1 MRAALETADA
11 ALQEESVPV
20 DETERLVALHRLG
33 LLDTPPSAAFDG
45 VTRLAQAALQVPILC
60 VSLVDQ
66 NRVWFKSRIGLGVR
80 ETPRRGSLCDHA
92 VWAREPLIVRDAS
105 VDARFA
111 NDPLVSGPQHVRS
124 YLGIPL
130 FTRDRQPM
138 GTLCAMDTQVRVFG
152 EVEQV
157 VMTEFAKIAEDL
169 LSAKELA
176 AKSDG
181 VLQYAMEREKLFR
194 DTFEQAPIG
203 IIHTSL
209 HGLILRMN
217 QRACALLGYAPA
229 ELREL
234 SIPSI
239 THPEDVANNIR
250 EFKRTLA
257 GEIDSYR
264 LEQRLLAKDK
274 RYIRVALS
282 VAIKRAPS
290 RQPDYNI
297 VTIEPIAAAP
307 AALDKPLDKAP
318 DKTTEKEAE
327 KAGAIVA
334 PAGEG
339 EEALRAAQKL
349 LEEREQSLR
358 EARTSIDAREK
369 SLLEARSSIDA
380 REKALAEA
388 RSGIEAREKAM
399 NDARAAIEARDKSLR
414 EGRSAL
420 EAREKALGDAQAAFE
435 ARQKSGTQASSKD
448 GDKAP
453 GEAQAALKGRDNALG
468 EAQAAVKGR
477 DKALGEAQAALKGR
491 DKALGEAQTAL
502 KDRDKALGEAQ
513 AALKEREKALGEAQA
528 ALRERD
534 KALGEAQ
541 TALKERE
548 KSAGERQPA
557 HDVRDKVFGEKQAAQ
572 DAREKALGEKQAA
585 LDALEKAL
593 GEKLAAIEA
602 REKVVGEKQAALDAR
617 EKLMTQAQAALK
629 EREKSVS
636 GAQATLKERGEV
648 SRDSETQ
655 LKERDKALADAQ
667 QTARAAEDALRFA
680 QEDLRGLQMTLR
692 DTQEALRDAQDQ
704 QREAQAALQASNA
717 KLVQESANDALTVL
731 PNRRTFSRRG
741 EQAANAMRQSRKA
754 YGLILLDVDN
764 FKQVNEEYGHDVGD
778 DVLRTLGNILSTQ
791 LRNSSDMAA
800 RLGGDEFA
808 VLCFGDINEQTL
820 HDVAERIHG
829 QIGKAPLATP
839 KGLLRFTG
847 SFGLALSIA
856 DDCDWKSVYSRADA
870 ALREAKHAGKD
881 RISFGRSATK
891 NVTARLRALSPPAAG

>member
-1 MRAALETADA
+1 MRAALETTADA
-11 ALQEESVPV
+11 ALQDESVPV

-80 ETPRRGSLCDHA
+80 ETPRRGSLCDHV
-92 VWAREPLIVRDAS
+92 VWAREPLIVRDAAA
-105 VDARFA
+105 DARFA
-111 NDPLVSGPQHVRS
+111 NDLLVSGAQHVRS
-124 YLGIPL
+124 YIGIPL

-138 GTLCAMDTQVRVFG
+138 GTLCAMDTQIREFG
-152 EVEQV
+152 EVEEV
-157 VMTEFAKIAEDL
+157 VLSEFAKIAEDL

-194 DTFEQAPIG
+194 DTFEQAPVG

-217 QRACALLGYAPA
+217 QRACALLGYNPA

-239 THPEDVANNIR
+239 THPEDLADNIR

-264 LEQRLLAKDK
+264 LEQRLLGKDK
-274 RYIRVALS
+274 GYVRVALS

-297 VTIEPIAAAP
+297 VTIEAISAAP
-307 AALDKPLDKAP
+307 AAPA
-318 DKTTEKEAE
+318 
-327 KAGAIVA
+327 KAGEMA
-334 PAGEG
+334 PQAGEG

-349 LEEREQSLR
+349 LEEREMSLA
-358 EARTSIDAREK
+358 EARSSVDAREK
-369 SLLEARSSIDA
+369 SLVEGRAAIEV
-380 REKALAEA
+380 REKALGEA
-388 RSGIEAREKAM
+388 RSAIEVREKALG
-399 NDARAAIEARDKSLR
+399 DARAAIEARDKSLR
-414 EGRSAL
+414 EARSAV
-420 EAREKALGDAQAAFE
+420 EAREKSLGDAQAAFE
-435 ARQKSGTQASSKD
+435 ARQKSAGQAAP
-448 GDKAP
+448 KAREKALEKTLN
-453 GEAQAALKGRDNALG
+453 EAQAAL
-468 EAQAAVKGR
+468 Q
-477 DKALGEAQAALKGR
+477 
-491 DKALGEAQTAL
+491 
-502 KDRDKALGEAQ
+502 
-513 AALKEREKALGEAQA
+513 ERE
-528 ALRERD
+528 R
-534 KALGEAQ
+534 
-541 TALKERE
+541 
-548 KSAGERQPA
+548 SA
-557 HDVRDKVFGEKQAAQ
+557 VEKQ
-572 DAREKALGEKQAA
+572 
-585 LDALEKAL
+585 
-593 GEKLAAIEA
+593 AAIEA
-602 REKVVGEKQAALDAR
+602 REKAAAERQAAIESREKAAGEKQAAIEAREKAMGEKHAAIEAREKAMAEKQAAIESREKTVGEKQAALDAR
-617 EKLMTQAQAALK
+617 EKLMGEAQAALK

-636 GAQATLKERGEV
+636 EAQA
-648 SRDSETQ
+648 S
-655 LKERDKALADAQ
+655 LKERDERSSDSETAAKERNKALTDAQ
-667 QTARAAEDALRFA
+667 QTARAAEDALRYA
-680 QEDLRGLQMTLR
+680 QEDLRSVQATLR

-704 QREAQAALQASNA
+704 SREAQAALQVTNT
-717 KLVQESANDALTVL
+717 KLAQESANDALTVL

-741 EQAANAMRQSRKA
+741 EQAANAMRQSRKP

-764 FKQVNEEYGHDVGD
+764 FKHVNEEYGHDVGD

-856 DDCDWKSVYSRADA
+856 DDSDWKSVYSRADA

-881 RISFGRSATK
+881 RISFGRSPSKTS
-891 NVTARLRALSPPAAG
+891 VTARLRALSPQPPSS

>member
-1 MRAALETADA
+1 MRAALETTADA
-11 ALQEESVPV
+11 ALQDESVPV

-80 ETPRRGSLCDHA
+80 ETPRRGSLCDHV
-92 VWAREPLIVRDAS
+92 VWAREPLIVRDAAA
-105 VDARFA
+105 DARFA
-111 NDPLVSGPQHVRS
+111 NDLLVSGAQHVRS
-124 YLGIPL
+124 YIGIPL

-138 GTLCAMDTQVRVFG
+138 GTLCAMDTQIREFG
-152 EVEQV
+152 EVEEV
-157 VMTEFAKIAEDL
+157 VLSEFAKIAEDL

-194 DTFEQAPIG
+194 DTFEQAPVG

-217 QRACALLGYAPA
+217 QRACALLGYNPA

-239 THPEDVANNIR
+239 THPEDLADNIR

-264 LEQRLLAKDK
+264 LEQRLLGKDK
-274 RYIRVALS
+274 GYVRVALS

-297 VTIEPIAAAP
+297 VTIEAISAAP
-307 AALDKPLDKAP
+307 AAPA
-318 DKTTEKEAE
+318 
-327 KAGAIVA
+327 KAGEMA
-334 PAGEG
+334 PQAGEG

-349 LEEREQSLR
+349 LEEREMSLA
-358 EARTSIDAREK
+358 EARSSVDAREK
-369 SLLEARSSIDA
+369 SLVEGRAAIEV
-380 REKALAEA
+380 REKALGEA
-388 RSGIEAREKAM
+388 RSAIEVREKALG
-399 NDARAAIEARDKSLR
+399 DARAAIEARDKSLR
-414 EGRSAL
+414 EARSAV
-420 EAREKALGDAQAAFE
+420 EAREKSLGDAQAAFE
-435 ARQKSGTQASSKD
+435 ARQKSAGQAAP
-448 GDKAP
+448 KAREKALEKTLN
-453 GEAQAALKGRDNALG
+453 EAQAAL
-468 EAQAAVKGR
+468 Q
-477 DKALGEAQAALKGR
+477 
-491 DKALGEAQTAL
+491 
-502 KDRDKALGEAQ
+502 
-513 AALKEREKALGEAQA
+513 ERE
-528 ALRERD
+528 R
-534 KALGEAQ
+534 
-541 TALKERE
+541 
-548 KSAGERQPA
+548 SA
-557 HDVRDKVFGEKQAAQ
+557 VEKQ
-572 DAREKALGEKQAA
+572 
-585 LDALEKAL
+585 
-593 GEKLAAIEA
+593 AAIEA
-602 REKVVGEKQAALDAR
+602 REKAAAERQAAIESREKAAGEKQSAIEAREKAAGEKHAAIEAREKAMGEKHAAIEAREKAMGEKHAAIEAREKAMAEKQAAIESREKTVGEKQAALDAR
-617 EKLMTQAQAALK
+617 EKLMGEAQAALK

-636 GAQATLKERGEV
+636 EAQA
-648 SRDSETQ
+648 S
-655 LKERDKALADAQ
+655 LKERDERSSDSETAAKERNKALTDAQ
-667 QTARAAEDALRFA
+667 QTARAAEDALRYA
-680 QEDLRGLQMTLR
+680 QEDLRSVQATLR

-704 QREAQAALQASNA
+704 SREAQAALQVTNT
-717 KLVQESANDALTVL
+717 KLAQESANDALTVL

-741 EQAANAMRQSRKA
+741 EQAANAMRQSRKP

-764 FKQVNEEYGHDVGD
+764 FKHVNEEYGHDVGD

-856 DDCDWKSVYSRADA
+856 DDSDWKSVYSRADA

-881 RISFGRSATK
+881 RISFGRSPSKTS
-891 NVTARLRALSPPAAG
+891 VTARLRALSPQPPSS

>member
-1 MRAALETADA
+1 MRAALETTADA

-80 ETPRRGSLCDHA
+80 ETPRRGSLCDHV
-92 VWAREPLIVRDAS
+92 VWAREPLRVRDAAA
-105 VDARFA
+105 DARFA

-138 GTLCAMDTQVRVFG
+138 GTLCAMDTEVRAFG

-157 VMTEFAKIAEDL
+157 VLSEFAKIAEDL

-217 QRACALLGYAPA
+217 QRACTLLGYNPA

-239 THPEDVANNIR
+239 THPEDLAHNIR

-264 LEQRLLAKDK
+264 MEQRLLGKDK
-274 RYIRVALS
+274 GYVRVSLS

-297 VTIEPIAAAP
+297 VTIEAISAAP
-307 AALDKPLDKAP
+307 SAP
-318 DKTTEKEAE
+318 DKPTEMAPQAGECKEAQ
-327 KAGAIVA
+327 
-334 PAGEG
+334 
-339 EEALRAAQKL
+339 LAAQKL
-349 LEEREQSLR
+349 LEERE
-358 EARTSIDAREK
+358 K
-369 SLLEARSSIDA
+369 SLAEARSSIDA
-380 REKALAEA
+380 REKSLVEA
-388 RSGIEAREKAM
+388 RLAIEVREKSLGEVRTGIEGREKALA
-399 NDARAAIEARDKSLR
+399 DARAALEARDKSLR
-414 EGRSAL
+414 DARSAV
-420 EAREKALGDAQAAFE
+420 EAREKTLGDAQAAFE
-435 ARQKSGTQASSKD
+435 ARQKSQPAPRKD
-448 GDKAP
+448 R
-453 GEAQAALKGRDNALG
+453 E
-468 EAQAAVKGR
+468 
-477 DKALGEAQAALKGR
+477 KALS
-491 DKALGEAQTAL
+491 
-502 KDRDKALGEAQ
+502 EAQ
-513 AALKEREKALGEAQA
+513 AALKEREK
-528 ALRERD
+528 
-534 KALGEAQ
+534 
-541 TALKERE
+541 
-548 KSAGERQPA
+548 SA
-557 HDVRDKVFGEKQAAQ
+557 
-572 DAREKALGEKQAA
+572 
-585 LDALEKAL
+585 
-593 GEKLAAIEA
+593 
-602 REKVVGEKQAALDAR
+602 GEKQAALDAR
-617 EKLMTQAQAALK
+617 EKAAGEKQAVLEAREKTVGEKQTALDAREKLLAEAQAALK

-636 GAQATLKERGEV
+636 EAQA
-648 SRDSETQ
+648 S
-655 LKERDKALADAQ
+655 LKERDERSSDSETALKERNKALTDAQ
-667 QTARAAEDALRFA
+667 QTARAAEDALRYA
-680 QEDLRGLQMTLR
+680 QEDLRGVQAILR

-704 QREAQAALQASNA
+704 YREAQAAQQVANA
-717 KLVQESANDALTVL
+717 KLAQESANDALTVL

-741 EQAANAMRQSRKA
+741 EQAANAMRQSRKP

-764 FKQVNEEYGHDVGD
+764 FKHVNEEYGHDVGD

-856 DDCDWKSVYSRADA
+856 DDSDWKSVYGRADA

-881 RISFGRSATK
+881 RISFGRSVSK
-891 NVTARLRALSPPAAG
+891 SNVTARLRALSPPPAG

>member
-1 MRAALETADA
+1 MRAALETTADA
-11 ALQEESVPV
+11 ALQDESVPV

-80 ETPRRGSLCDHA
+80 ETPRRGSLCDHV
-92 VWAREPLIVRDAS
+92 VWAREALIVRDATA
-105 VDARFA
+105 DPRFA

-138 GTLCAMDTQVRVFG
+138 GTLCAMDTAVREFG
-152 EVEQV
+152 EVEEV
-157 VMTEFAKIAEDL
+157 VLSEFAKIAEDL

-194 DTFEQAPIG
+194 DTFEQAPVG

-217 QRACALLGYAPA
+217 QRAGALLGYNPA

-239 THPEDVANNIR
+239 THPEDLADNIR

-257 GEIDSYR
+257 GEIESYR

-274 RYIRVALS
+274 GYVRVALS

-297 VTIEPIAAAP
+297 VTIEPVSAAAAASEP
-307 AALDKPLDKAP
+307 AALA
-318 DKTTEKEAE
+318 
-327 KAGAIVA
+327 KAGETVPQTGAA
-334 PAGEG
+334 
-339 EEALRAAQKL
+339 EEALQAAQTL
-349 LEEREQSLR
+349 LE
-358 EARTSIDAREK
+358 AREE
-369 SLLEARSSIDA
+369 SLVEARSSIDA
-380 REKALAEA
+380 REKSLAEA
-388 RSGIEAREKAM
+388 RSAVEVREKALLEARSAVEAREKAM
-399 NDARAAIEARDKSLR
+399 GDAGAALEARDKSLR
-414 EGRSAL
+414 EARTAV
-420 EAREKALGDAQAAFE
+420 EAREKSLSDAKAAFE
-435 ARQKSGTQASSKD
+435 ARQKSETRA
-448 GDKAP
+448 AP
-453 GEAQAALKGRDNALG
+453 
-468 EAQAAVKGR
+468 VKER
-477 DKALGEAQAALKGR
+477 EKALEKSLN
-491 DKALGEAQTAL
+491 
-502 KDRDKALGEAQ
+502 EAQ
-513 AALKEREKALGEAQA
+513 AALKER
-528 ALRERD
+528 D
-534 KALGEAQ
+534 
-541 TALKERE
+541 
-548 KSAGERQPA
+548 KSAS
-557 HDVRDKVFGEKQAAQ
+557 EKQ
-572 DAREKALGEKQAA
+572 
-585 LDALEKAL
+585 
-593 GEKLAAIEA
+593 AAIEA
-602 REKVVGEKQAALDAR
+602 REKTASERLAAIESREKAAHEKQSAIEAREKAMAEKQAAIEAREKAAGEKQAGFDAR
-617 EKLMTQAQAALK
+617 EKLLAEAQAALK

-636 GAQATLKERGEV
+636 DAQASFKQRDESLG
-648 SRDSETQ
+648 DSETAQ
-655 LKERDKALADAQ
+655 KERNKALADAQ
-667 QTARAAEDALRFA
+667 QSARAAEDALRYA
-680 QEDLRGLQMTLR
+680 QEDLRGVQATLR

-704 QREAQAALQASNA
+704 YREAQAGMQAANA
-717 KLVQESANDALTVL
+717 KLAQESANDALTVL

-741 EQAANAMRQSRKA
+741 EQAASAMRQSRKP

-764 FKQVNEEYGHDVGD
+764 FKHVNDEYGHDVGD

-856 DDCDWKSVYSRADA
+856 DDSDWKSVYSRADA
-870 ALREAKHAGKD
+870 ALREAKNAGKD
-881 RISFGRSATK
+881 RISFGRSISKTS
-891 NVTARLRALSPPAAG
+891 VTARLRALSPPSAV

>member
-1 MRAALETADA
+1 MRAALETTADA

-66 NRVWFKSRIGLGVR
+66 NRVWFKSRIGLSVR
-80 ETPRRGSLCDHA
+80 ETPRRGSLCDHV
-92 VWAREPLIVRDAS
+92 VWAREALIVRDAQA
-105 VDARFA
+105 DARFA
-111 NDPLVSGPQHVRS
+111 NDLLVSGPQHVRS

-138 GTLCAMDTQVRVFG
+138 GTLCAMDTQVRPFG

-157 VMTEFAKIAEDL
+157 VLGEFAKIAEDL

-217 QRACALLGYAPA
+217 QRACTLLGYSPT

-234 SIPSI
+234 SVPSI
-239 THPEDVANNIR
+239 THPEDLAHNIR

-297 VTIEPIAAAP
+297 VTIEAISGAPAPADKPSEAAP
-307 AALDKPLDKAP
+307 QAGTGEDALN
-318 DKTTEKEAE
+318 
-327 KAGAIVA
+327 
-334 PAGEG
+334 
-339 EEALRAAQKL
+339 AAQKL
-349 LEEREQSLR
+349 LES
-358 EARTSIDAREK
+358 REK
-369 SLLEARSSIDA
+369 SLADARSSIDA
-380 REKALAEA
+380 REKSLAEA
-388 RSGIEAREKAM
+388 RSGIDTREKALTEAQATIETREKALA
-399 NDARAAIEARDKSLR
+399 DGRAAIEARDKSLR
-414 EGRSAL
+414 EARAAIETREKSLSDAQTAFEKRQKSETPAPQKGREKTL
-420 EAREKALGDAQAAFE
+420 EKAL
-435 ARQKSGTQASSKD
+435 S
-448 GDKAP
+448 
-453 GEAQAALKGRDNALG
+453 
-468 EAQAAVKGR
+468 
-477 DKALGEAQAALKGR
+477 
-491 DKALGEAQTAL
+491 
-502 KDRDKALGEAQ
+502 EAQ
-513 AALKEREKALGEAQA
+513 AALKER
-528 ALRERD
+528 D
-534 KALGEAQ
+534 
-541 TALKERE
+541 
-548 KSAGERQPA
+548 KSAS
-557 HDVRDKVFGEKQAAQ
+557 EKQAAIE
-572 DAREKALGEKQAA
+572 AREKATAEKQAAVEARDKALGEKQAA
-585 LDALEKAL
+585 IDAREKAAAERQAALEAREKAAA
-593 GEKLAAIEA
+593 EKQAAIEA
-602 REKVVGEKQAALDAR
+602 REKTVGEKQSGFDAR
-617 EKLMTQAQAALK
+617 EKLLSEAQAALK

-636 GAQATLKERGEV
+636 DAQAA
-648 SRDSETQ
+648 
-655 LKERDKALADAQ
+655 LKERDERPGDSETAQKERNKALADAQ
-667 QTARAAEDALRFA
+667 QTARAAEDALRYA
-680 QEDLRGLQMTLR
+680 QEDLRGVQATLR

-704 QREAQAALQASNA
+704 YREAQAAMQAANA
-717 KLVQESANDALTVL
+717 KLAQESANDALTVL

-741 EQAANAMRQSRKA
+741 EQAASAMRQSRKP

-764 FKQVNEEYGHDVGD
+764 FKHVNDDYGHDVGD

-856 DDCDWKSVYSRADA
+856 DDSDWKSVYSRADA
-870 ALREAKHAGKD
+870 ALREAKNAGKD
-881 RISFGRSATK
+881 RISFGRSNSK
-891 NVTARLRALSPPAAG
+891 SSVTARLRALSPPPAV

>member
-1 MRAALETADA
+1 MRAALETTADA

-33 LLDTPPSAAFDG
+33 ILDTPPSAAFDG

-80 ETPRRGSLCDHA
+80 ETPRRGSLCDHV
-92 VWAREPLIVRDAS
+92 VWAREPLIVRDAAA
-105 VDARFA
+105 DPRFA
-111 NDPLVSGPQHVRS
+111 NDPLVSGAQHVRS
-124 YLGIPL
+124 YIGIPL

-138 GTLCAMDTQVRVFG
+138 GTLCAMDTQIREFG
-152 EVEQV
+152 EVEEV
-157 VMTEFAKIAEDL
+157 VLSEFAKIAEDL

-194 DTFEQAPIG
+194 DTFEQAPVG

-217 QRACALLGYAPA
+217 QRACALLGYNPA

-239 THPEDVANNIR
+239 THPEDLAHNIR

-274 RYIRVALS
+274 RYVHVALS

-297 VTIEPIAAAP
+297 VTIEAIAAAAAAPEP
-307 AALDKPLDKAP
+307 AATGKASEMVP
-318 DKTTEKEAE
+318 Q
-327 KAGAIVA
+327 
-334 PAGEG
+334 AGEG

-349 LEEREQSLR
+349 LEERE
-358 EARTSIDAREK
+358 K
-369 SLLEARSSIDA
+369 SLAEARSSIEA
-380 REKALAEA
+380 REKSAAEGRAAIEVREKALLEA
-388 RSGIEAREKAM
+388 RSGIEVREKALA
-399 NDARAAIEARDKSLR
+399 DGRAAIEARDKSLR
-414 EGRSAL
+414 EARSAV
-420 EAREKALGDAQAAFE
+420 EAREKSLSDAQAAFE
-435 ARQKSGTQASSKD
+435 ARQKSEG
-448 GDKAP
+448 
-453 GEAQAALKGRDNALG
+453 QAAPKG
-468 EAQAAVKGR
+468 
-477 DKALGEAQAALKGR
+477 
-491 DKALGEAQTAL
+491 
-502 KDRDKALGEAQ
+502 
-513 AALKEREKALGEAQA
+513 REKALEKSLNEARA
-528 ALRERD
+528 AL
-534 KALGEAQ
+534 Q
-541 TALKERE
+541 ERE
-548 KSAGERQPA
+548 KSAA
-557 HDVRDKVFGEKQAAQ
+557 
-572 DAREKALGEKQAA
+572 EKQAA
-585 LDALEKAL
+585 LESREKAAAERQAALESREKAAAERQAAL
-593 GEKLAAIEA
+593 ESREKAASEKQAALEA
-602 REKVVGEKQAALDAR
+602 REKTVGEKQAALDAR
-617 EKLMTQAQAALK
+617 EKLMGEAQAALK

-636 GAQATLKERGEV
+636 EAQALFKERDER
-648 SRDSETQ
+648 SSDSETAA
-655 LKERDKALADAQ
+655 KERNKALTDAQ
-667 QTARAAEDALRFA
+667 QTARDADDALRYA
-680 QEDLRGLQMTLR
+680 QEDLRSVQATLR

-704 QREAQAALQASNA
+704 YREAQAGLQATNA
-717 KLVQESANDALTVL
+717 KLAQESANDALTVL

-764 FKQVNEEYGHDVGD
+764 FKHVNEEYGHDVGD

-856 DDCDWKSVYSRADA
+856 DDSDWKSVYSRADA
-870 ALREAKHAGKD
+870 ALREAKNAGKD
-881 RISFGRSATK
+881 RISFGRSQSKTS
-891 NVTARLRALSPPAAG
+891 VTARLRALSPPSSG

>member
-1 MRAALETADA
+1 MRAALETTADA
-11 ALQEESVPV
+11 ALQDESVPV

-80 ETPRRGSLCDHA
+80 ETPRRGSLCDHV
-92 VWAREPLIVRDAS
+92 VWAREALIVRDATA
-105 VDARFA
+105 DPRFA

-138 GTLCAMDTQVRVFG
+138 GTLCAMDTAVREFG
-152 EVEQV
+152 EVEEV
-157 VMTEFAKIAEDL
+157 VLSEFAKIAEDL

-194 DTFEQAPIG
+194 DTFEQAPVG

-217 QRACALLGYAPA
+217 QRAGALLGYNPA

-239 THPEDVANNIR
+239 THPEDLADNIR

-257 GEIDSYR
+257 GEIESYR

-274 RYIRVALS
+274 GYVRVALS

-297 VTIEPIAAAP
+297 VTIEPVSAAAAASEP
-307 AALDKPLDKAP
+307 AALA
-318 DKTTEKEAE
+318 
-327 KAGAIVA
+327 KAGETVPQTGAA
-334 PAGEG
+334 
-339 EEALRAAQKL
+339 EEALQAAQTL
-349 LEEREQSLR
+349 LE
-358 EARTSIDAREK
+358 AREE
-369 SLLEARSSIDA
+369 SLVEARSSIDA
-380 REKALAEA
+380 REKSLAEA
-388 RSGIEAREKAM
+388 RSAVEVREKALLEARSAVEAREKAM
-399 NDARAAIEARDKSLR
+399 GDAGAALEARDKSLR
-414 EGRSAL
+414 EARTAV
-420 EAREKALGDAQAAFE
+420 EAREKSLSDAKAAFE
-435 ARQKSGTQASSKD
+435 ARQKSETRA
-448 GDKAP
+448 AP
-453 GEAQAALKGRDNALG
+453 
-468 EAQAAVKGR
+468 VKER
-477 DKALGEAQAALKGR
+477 EKALEKSLN
-491 DKALGEAQTAL
+491 
-502 KDRDKALGEAQ
+502 EAQ
-513 AALKEREKALGEAQA
+513 AALKER
-528 ALRERD
+528 D
-534 KALGEAQ
+534 
-541 TALKERE
+541 
-548 KSAGERQPA
+548 KSAS
-557 HDVRDKVFGEKQAAQ
+557 EKQ
-572 DAREKALGEKQAA
+572 
-585 LDALEKAL
+585 
-593 GEKLAAIEA
+593 AAIEA
-602 REKVVGEKQAALDAR
+602 REKTASERLAAIESREKAAHEKQSAIEAREKAMAEKQAAIEAREKAAGEKQAGFDAR
-617 EKLMTQAQAALK
+617 EKLLAEAQAALK

-636 GAQATLKERGEV
+636 DAQASFKQRDESLG
-648 SRDSETQ
+648 DSETAQ
-655 LKERDKALADAQ
+655 KERNKALADAQ
-667 QTARAAEDALRFA
+667 QSARAAEDALRYA
-680 QEDLRGLQMTLR
+680 QEDLRGVQATLR

-704 QREAQAALQASNA
+704 YREAQAGMQAANA
-717 KLVQESANDALTVL
+717 KLAQESANDALTVL

-741 EQAANAMRQSRKA
+741 EQAASAMRQSRKP

-764 FKQVNEEYGHDVGD
+764 FKHVNDEYGHDVGD

-856 DDCDWKSVYSRADA
+856 DDPDWKSVYSRADA
-870 ALREAKHAGKD
+870 ALREAKNAGKD
-881 RISFGRSATK
+881 RISFGRSISKTS
-891 NVTARLRALSPPAAG
+891 VTARLRALSPPSAV

>member
-1 MRAALETADA
+1 MRAALETTADA

-66 NRVWFKSRIGLGVR
+66 NRVWFKSRIGLSVR

-92 VWAREPLIVRDAS
+92 VWARDALIVRDATA
-105 VDARFA
+105 DPRFA

-124 YLGIPL
+124 YIGIPL

-138 GTLCAMDTQVRVFG
+138 GTLCAMDTQVRPFG

-157 VMTEFAKIAEDL
+157 VLSEFAKIVEDL

-194 DTFEQAPIG
+194 DTFDQAPIG

-217 QRACALLGYAPA
+217 QRACALLGYSPT

-234 SIPSI
+234 SVPSI
-239 THPEDVANNIR
+239 THPEDLAHNIR

-274 RYIRVALS
+274 RYVRVALS

-297 VTIEPIAAAP
+297 VTIEAIAAAP
-307 AALDKPLDKAP
+307 AASDKPSEAAP
-318 DKTTEKEAE
+318 R
-327 KAGAIVA
+327 AGA
-334 PAGEG
+334 G
-339 EEALRAAQKL
+339 EEALNAAQKL
-349 LEEREQSLR
+349 IE
-358 EARTSIDAREK
+358 AREK
-369 SLLEARSSIDA
+369 SLADARSSIDA
-380 REKALAEA
+380 REKSLAEA
-388 RSGIEAREKAM
+388 RSGIDAREKTLAETQSSVEVREKALA
-399 NDARAAIEARDKSLR
+399 DGRAAIEARDKSLR
-414 EGRSAL
+414 EARTAI
-420 EAREKALGDAQAAFE
+420 EVREKSLSDAQAAFE
-435 ARQKSGTQASSKD
+435 ARQKSEP
-448 GDKAP
+448 KAP
-453 GEAQAALKGRDNALG
+453 QKEREKAL
-468 EAQAAVKGR
+468 E
-477 DKALGEAQAALKGR
+477 KALGEAQAALK
-491 DKALGEAQTAL
+491 
-502 KDRDKALGEAQ
+502 DRDK
-513 AALKEREKALGEAQA
+513 
-528 ALRERD
+528 
-534 KALGEAQ
+534 
-541 TALKERE
+541 
-548 KSAGERQPA
+548 SASQ
-557 HDVRDKVFGEKQAAQ
+557 KQAAI
-572 DAREKALGEKQAA
+572 DAREKAMN
-585 LDALEKAL
+585 D
-593 GEKLAAIEA
+593 
-602 REKVVGEKQAALDAR
+602 KQAALDAR
-617 EKLMTQAQAALK
+617 EKAAAEKQAAIEAREKAAAEKQAAIDAREKAAAEKQAVIEAREKAVGEKQAGFDAREKLLNEAQSALK

-636 GAQATLKERGEV
+636 DAQA
-648 SRDSETQ
+648 S
-655 LKERDKALADAQ
+655 LKERDERSSDSETALKERNKALTDAQ
-667 QTARAAEDALRFA
+667 QTARAAEDALRYA
-680 QEDLRGLQMTLR
+680 QEDLRGVQATLR

-704 QREAQAALQASNA
+704 YREAQATAQAA
-717 KLVQESANDALTVL
+717 TTKLAQESANDALTVL

-741 EQAANAMRQSRKA
+741 EQAASAMRQSRKA

-764 FKQVNEEYGHDVGD
+764 FKHVNDEYGHDVGD

-856 DDCDWKSVYSRADA
+856 DDSDWKSVYSRADA
-870 ALREAKHAGKD
+870 ALREAKNAGKD
-881 RISFGRSATK
+881 RISFGRSISKTS
-891 NVTARLRALSPPAAG
+891 VTARLRALSPPPAV

>member
-1 MRAALETADA
+1 MRAALETTADV

-33 LLDTPPSAAFDG
+33 ILDTPPSAAFDG

-66 NRVWFKSRIGLGVR
+66 SRVWFKSRIGLSVR
-80 ETPRRGSLCDHA
+80 ETPRRGSLCDHV
-92 VWAREPLIVRDAS
+92 VWAREPLIVRDAAT
-105 VDARFA
+105 DARFA
-111 NDPLVSGPQHVRS
+111 NDPLVSGSQHVHS

-130 FTRDRQPM
+130 FTRDRLPM
-138 GTLCAMDTQVRVFG
+138 GTLCAMDTQIRAFG

-157 VMTEFAKIAEDL
+157 VLSEFAKIAEDL

-194 DTFEQAPIG
+194 DTFEQAPVG
-203 IIHTSL
+203 IVHTSL

-217 QRACALLGYAPA
+217 QRACALLGYSPA

-239 THPEDVANNIR
+239 THPEDLAHNIR

-274 RYIRVALS
+274 RYVRTALS

-297 VTIEPIAAAP
+297 VTFEAITAAP
-307 AALDKPLDKAP
+307 AAPVTAAASNKA
-318 DKTTEKEAE
+318 AE
-327 KAGAIVA
+327 TA
-334 PAGEG
+334 PVVRTSEG

-349 LEEREQSLR
+349 LEAREKSLAESR
-358 EARTSIDAREK
+358 SSIEAREK
-369 SLLEARSSIDA
+369 SLLEARASIDVRERVLGETRSA
-380 REKALAEA
+380 LEGREKALAD
-388 RSGIEAREKAM
+388 G
-399 NDARAAIEARDKSLR
+399 RAALEARDKSLR
-414 EGRSAL
+414 EARSAIEAREKSL
-420 EAREKALGDAQAAFE
+420 ADAQTAFDARQKSEKQAAPKAREKALE
-435 ARQKSGTQASSKD
+435 KSLS
-448 GDKAP
+448 
-453 GEAQAALKGRDNALG
+453 
-468 EAQAAVKGR
+468 
-477 DKALGEAQAALKGR
+477 
-491 DKALGEAQTAL
+491 
-502 KDRDKALGEAQ
+502 EAQ
-513 AALKEREKALGEAQA
+513 AALKERDKGA
-528 ALRERD
+528 AER
-534 KALGEAQ
+534 
-541 TALKERE
+541 
-548 KSAGERQPA
+548 
-557 HDVRDKVFGEKQAAQ
+557 
-572 DAREKALGEKQAA
+572 QAA
-585 LDALEKAL
+585 LDAREKSVADRQA
-593 GEKLAAIEA
+593 GIEA
-602 REKVVGEKQAALDAR
+602 REKAVGEKQAALDAR
-617 EKLMTQAQAALK
+617 EKLLAEAQGALK
-629 EREKSVS
+629 DREKSVS
-636 GAQATLKERGEV
+636 EAQASLKERDERSG
-648 SRDSETQ
+648 DSQTA
-655 LKERDKALADAQ
+655 LKERDKAVADAQ
-667 QTARAAEDALRFA
+667 QAARSAEDALRNA
-680 QEDLRGLQMTLR
+680 QEDLRSVQATLR
-692 DTQEALRDAQDQ
+692 DTQEALRDAQDLY
-704 QREAQAALQASNA
+704 REAQAAQQAANA
-717 KLVQESANDALTVL
+717 KLAQESANDALTVL

-741 EQAANAMRQSRKA
+741 EQAANAMRQSRKP

-820 HDVAERIHG
+820 HDVAERVHG

-870 ALREAKHAGKD
+870 ALREAKNAGKD
-881 RISFGRSATK
+881 RISFGRSPTK
-891 NVTARLRALSPPAAG
+891 TSVTARLRALSPPPAV

>member
-1 MRAALETADA
+1 MRAALETTADA
-11 ALQEESVPV
+11 ALQDESVPV

-80 ETPRRGSLCDHA
+80 ETPRRGSLCDHV
-92 VWAREPLIVRDAS
+92 VWAREPLIVRDAAA
-105 VDARFA
+105 DARFA
-111 NDPLVSGPQHVRS
+111 NDLLVSGAQHVRS
-124 YLGIPL
+124 YIGIPL

-138 GTLCAMDTQVRVFG
+138 GTLCAMDTQIREFG
-152 EVEQV
+152 EVEEV
-157 VMTEFAKIAEDL
+157 VLSEFAKIAEDL

-194 DTFEQAPIG
+194 DTFEQAPVG

-217 QRACALLGYAPA
+217 QRACALLGYNPA

-239 THPEDVANNIR
+239 THPEDLADNIR

-264 LEQRLLAKDK
+264 LEQRLLGKDK
-274 RYIRVALS
+274 GYVRVALS

-297 VTIEPIAAAP
+297 VTIEAISTAPAAP
-307 AALDKPLDKAP
+307 A
-318 DKTTEKEAE
+318 
-327 KAGAIVA
+327 KAGEIA
-334 PAGEG
+334 PQAGEG

-349 LEEREQSLR
+349 LEEREMSLA
-358 EARTSIDAREK
+358 EARSSVDAREK
-369 SLLEARSSIDA
+369 SLVEGRAAIEV
-380 REKALAEA
+380 REKALGEA
-388 RSGIEAREKAM
+388 RSAIEVREKALG
-399 NDARAAIEARDKSLR
+399 DARAAIEARDKSLR
-414 EGRSAL
+414 EARSAV
-420 EAREKALGDAQAAFE
+420 EAREKSLGDAQAAFE
-435 ARQKSGTQASSKD
+435 ARQKSAGQAAP
-448 GDKAP
+448 KAREKALEKTLN
-453 GEAQAALKGRDNALG
+453 EAQAAL
-468 EAQAAVKGR
+468 Q
-477 DKALGEAQAALKGR
+477 
-491 DKALGEAQTAL
+491 
-502 KDRDKALGEAQ
+502 
-513 AALKEREKALGEAQA
+513 ERE
-528 ALRERD
+528 R
-534 KALGEAQ
+534 
-541 TALKERE
+541 
-548 KSAGERQPA
+548 SA
-557 HDVRDKVFGEKQAAQ
+557 VEKQ
-572 DAREKALGEKQAA
+572 
-585 LDALEKAL
+585 
-593 GEKLAAIEA
+593 AAIEA
-602 REKVVGEKQAALDAR
+602 REKAAAERQAAIESREKAAGEKQAAIEAREKAMAEKHAAIESREKAMAEKQAAIESREKTVGEKQAALDAR
-617 EKLMTQAQAALK
+617 EKLMGEAQAALK

-636 GAQATLKERGEV
+636 EAQA
-648 SRDSETQ
+648 S
-655 LKERDKALADAQ
+655 LKERDERSSDSETAAKERNKALTDAQ
-667 QTARAAEDALRFA
+667 QTARAAEDALRYA
-680 QEDLRGLQMTLR
+680 QEDLRSVQATLR

-704 QREAQAALQASNA
+704 SREAQAALQVTNT
-717 KLVQESANDALTVL
+717 KLAQESANDALTVL

-764 FKQVNEEYGHDVGD
+764 FKHVNEEYGHDVGD

-856 DDCDWKSVYSRADA
+856 DDSDWKSVYSRADA

-881 RISFGRSATK
+881 RISFGRSPSKTS
-891 NVTARLRALSPPAAG
+891 VTARLRALSPQPPSS

>member
-1 MRAALETADA
+1 MRAALETTADA
-11 ALQEESVPV
+11 ALQDESVPV

-80 ETPRRGSLCDHA
+80 ETPRRGSLCDHV
-92 VWAREPLIVRDAS
+92 VWAREPLIVRDAAA
-105 VDARFA
+105 DARFA
-111 NDPLVSGPQHVRS
+111 NDLLVSGAQHVRS
-124 YLGIPL
+124 YIGIPL

-138 GTLCAMDTQVRVFG
+138 GTLCAMDTQIREFG
-152 EVEQV
+152 EVEEV
-157 VMTEFAKIAEDL
+157 VLSEFAKIAEDL

-194 DTFEQAPIG
+194 DTFEQAPVG

-217 QRACALLGYAPA
+217 QRACALLGYNPA

-239 THPEDVANNIR
+239 THPEDLADNIR

-264 LEQRLLAKDK
+264 LEQRLLGKDK
-274 RYIRVALS
+274 GYVRVALS

-297 VTIEPIAAAP
+297 VTIEAISAAP
-307 AALDKPLDKAP
+307 PAP
-318 DKTTEKEAE
+318 A
-327 KAGAIVA
+327 KAGEMA
-334 PAGEG
+334 PQAGEG

-349 LEEREQSLR
+349 LEEREMSL
-358 EARTSIDAREK
+358 A
-369 SLLEARSSIDA
+369 EARSSIDA
-380 REKALAEA
+380 REKSLVEGRATIEVREKALGEA
-388 RSGIEAREKAM
+388 RSAIEVREKALG
-399 NDARAAIEARDKSLR
+399 DARAAIEARDKSLR
-414 EGRSAL
+414 EARSTV
-420 EAREKALGDAQAAFE
+420 EAREKSLSDAQAAFE
-435 ARQKSGTQASSKD
+435 ARQKSAGQAAPK
-448 GDKAP
+448 GREKALEKTLN
-453 GEAQAALKGRDNALG
+453 EAQAAL
-468 EAQAAVKGR
+468 Q
-477 DKALGEAQAALKGR
+477 
-491 DKALGEAQTAL
+491 
-502 KDRDKALGEAQ
+502 
-513 AALKEREKALGEAQA
+513 ERERSA
-528 ALRERD
+528 A
-534 KALGEAQ
+534 
-541 TALKERE
+541 
-548 KSAGERQPA
+548 
-557 HDVRDKVFGEKQAAQ
+557 
-572 DAREKALGEKQAA
+572 EKQAA
-585 LDALEKAL
+585 LEAREKAAA
-593 GEKLAAIEA
+593 ERQAAIEA
-602 REKVVGEKQAALDAR
+602 REKAASEKQSAIESREKAASEKQSAIEAREKAMAEKQAAIESREKTVGEKQAALDAR
-617 EKLMTQAQAALK
+617 EKLMGEAQAALK

-636 GAQATLKERGEV
+636 EAQA
-648 SRDSETQ
+648 S
-655 LKERDKALADAQ
+655 LKERDERSSDSETAAKERNKALTDAQ
-667 QTARAAEDALRFA
+667 QTARAAEDALRYA
-680 QEDLRGLQMTLR
+680 QEDLRSVQATLR

-704 QREAQAALQASNA
+704 SREAQAALQVTNT
-717 KLVQESANDALTVL
+717 KLAQESANDALTVL

-856 DDCDWKSVYSRADA
+856 DDSDWKSVYSRADA

-881 RISFGRSATK
+881 RISFGRSPSKTS
-891 NVTARLRALSPPAAG
+891 VTARLRALSPQPPSS

>member
-1 MRAALETADA
+1 MRAALETTADA
-11 ALQEESVPV
+11 ALQDESVPV

-80 ETPRRGSLCDHA
+80 ETPRRGSLCDHV
-92 VWAREPLIVRDAS
+92 VWAREPLIVRDAAA
-105 VDARFA
+105 DARFA
-111 NDPLVSGPQHVRS
+111 NDLLVSGAQHVRS
-124 YLGIPL
+124 YIGIPL

-138 GTLCAMDTQVRVFG
+138 GTLCAMDTQIREFG
-152 EVEQV
+152 EVEEV
-157 VMTEFAKIAEDL
+157 VLSEFAKIAEDL

-194 DTFEQAPIG
+194 DTFEQAPVG

-217 QRACALLGYAPA
+217 QRACALLGYNPA

-239 THPEDVANNIR
+239 THPEDLADNIR

-264 LEQRLLAKDK
+264 LEQRLLGKDK
-274 RYIRVALS
+274 GYVRVALS

-297 VTIEPIAAAP
+297 VTIEAISAAP
-307 AALDKPLDKAP
+307 AAPA
-318 DKTTEKEAE
+318 
-327 KAGAIVA
+327 KAGEMA
-334 PAGEG
+334 PQAGEG

-349 LEEREQSLR
+349 LEEREMSLA
-358 EARTSIDAREK
+358 EARSSVDAREK
-369 SLLEARSSIDA
+369 SLVEGRAAIEV
-380 REKALAEA
+380 REKALGEA
-388 RSGIEAREKAM
+388 RSAIEVREKALG
-399 NDARAAIEARDKSLR
+399 DARAAIEARDKSLR
-414 EGRSAL
+414 EARSAV
-420 EAREKALGDAQAAFE
+420 EAREKSLGDAQAAFE
-435 ARQKSGTQASSKD
+435 ARQKSAGQAAPK
-448 GDKAP
+448 GREKALEKTLN
-453 GEAQAALKGRDNALG
+453 EAQAAL
-468 EAQAAVKGR
+468 Q
-477 DKALGEAQAALKGR
+477 
-491 DKALGEAQTAL
+491 
-502 KDRDKALGEAQ
+502 
-513 AALKEREKALGEAQA
+513 ERE
-528 ALRERD
+528 R
-534 KALGEAQ
+534 
-541 TALKERE
+541 
-548 KSAGERQPA
+548 SA
-557 HDVRDKVFGEKQAAQ
+557 
-572 DAREKALGEKQAA
+572 GEKQAA
-585 LDALEKAL
+585 LEAREKAAAERQAAIESREKAASEKQSAIEAREKAA
-593 GEKLAAIEA
+593 GEKQAAIEA
-602 REKVVGEKQAALDAR
+602 REKTVGEKQAALDAR
-617 EKLMTQAQAALK
+617 EKLMGEAQAALK

-636 GAQATLKERGEV
+636 EAQA
-648 SRDSETQ
+648 S
-655 LKERDKALADAQ
+655 LKERDERSSDSETAAKERNKALTDAQ
-667 QTARAAEDALRFA
+667 QTARAAEDALRYA
-680 QEDLRGLQMTLR
+680 QEDLRSVQATLR

-704 QREAQAALQASNA
+704 SREAQAALQVTNT
-717 KLVQESANDALTVL
+717 KLAQESANDALTVL

-741 EQAANAMRQSRKA
+741 EQAANAMRQSRKP

-764 FKQVNEEYGHDVGD
+764 FKHVNEEYGHDVGD

-856 DDCDWKSVYSRADA
+856 DDSDWKSVYSRADA

-881 RISFGRSATK
+881 RISFGRSPSKTS
-891 NVTARLRALSPPAAG
+891 VTARLRALSPQPPSS

>member
-20 DETERLVALHRLG
+20 DEAERLVALHRLG

-66 NRVWFKSRIGLGVR
+66 NRIWFKSRIGLGVR
-80 ETPRRGSLCDHA
+80 ETPRRGSLCDHV
-92 VWAREPLIVRDAS
+92 VWAREPLIVRDATA
-105 VDARFA
+105 DARFA

-138 GTLCAMDTQVRVFG
+138 GTLCAMDTQVRPFG

-157 VMTEFAKIAEDL
+157 VLSEFAKIAEDL

-194 DTFEQAPIG
+194 DTFEQAPVG

-217 QRACALLGYAPA
+217 QRACALLGYSPA

-239 THPEDVANNIR
+239 THPEDLAHNIR

-274 RYIRVALS
+274 GYVRVSLS

-297 VTIEPIAAAP
+297 VTIEEISGAP
-307 AALDKPLDKAP
+307 AAAATADKPGETAP
-318 DKTTEKEAE
+318 Q
-327 KAGAIVA
+327 
-334 PAGEG
+334 AGEG
-339 EEALRAAQKL
+339 KEALLAAQKL
-349 LEEREQSLR
+349 LE
-358 EARTSIDAREK
+358 ARET
-369 SLLEARSSIDA
+369 SLAEARSSIDA
-380 REKALAEA
+380 RERSLAESRSAIELREKAVAEA
-388 RSGIEAREKAM
+388 RSALEVREKALS
-399 NDARAAIEARDKSLR
+399 DGRAAIEARDKSLR
-414 EGRSAL
+414 EARSAV
-420 EAREKALGDAQAAFE
+420 EIREKSLGDAQAAFE
-435 ARQKSGTQASSKD
+435 ARQKS
-448 GDKAP
+448 
-453 GEAQAALKGRDNALG
+453 EVQAALKGREQGA
-468 EAQAAVKGR
+468 
-477 DKALGEAQAALKGR
+477 
-491 DKALGEAQTAL
+491 
-502 KDRDKALGEAQ
+502 
-513 AALKEREKALGEAQA
+513 
-528 ALRERD
+528 
-534 KALGEAQ
+534 
-541 TALKERE
+541 
-548 KSAGERQPA
+548 
-557 HDVRDKVFGEKQAAQ
+557 GEKQAAIE
-572 DAREKALGEKQAA
+572 AREKALGEKQLAI
-585 LDALEKAL
+585 DVREKAV
-593 GEKLAAIEA
+593 GEKQAAIEA
-602 REKVVGEKQAALDAR
+602 REKAVGEKQAGLDAR
-617 EKLMTQAQAALK
+617 ERLQTEAQSALK

-636 GAQATLKERGEV
+636 EAQALLKEREL
-648 SRDSETQ
+648 SDSDTAQ
-655 LKERDKALADAQ
+655 KERNKALADAQ
-667 QTARAAEDALRFA
+667 QAARIAEDALRYA
-680 QEDLRGLQMTLR
+680 QEDLRSVQGMLR

-704 QREAQAALQASNA
+704 HREAQAALQAANT
-717 KLVQESANDALTVL
+717 KLAQESANDALTVL

-741 EQAANAMRQSRKA
+741 EQAASAMRQSRKP
-754 YGLILLDVDN
+754 YGLILLDVDD
-764 FKQVNEEYGHDVGD
+764 FKHVNEEYGHDVGD
-778 DVLRTLGNILSTQ
+778 DVLRTLGNILGSQ

-856 DDCDWKSVYSRADA
+856 DDSDWKSVYSRADA
-870 ALREAKHAGKD
+870 ALREAKNAGKD
-881 RISFGRSATK
+881 RISFGRSVTK
-891 NVTARLRALSPPAAG
+891 SSITARLRALSPPPAV

>member
-1 MRAALETADA
+1 MRAALETTADA

-20 DETERLVALHRLG
+20 DETERLVGLHRLG

-66 NRVWFKSRIGLGVR
+66 HRVWFKSRIGLGVR
-80 ETPRRGSLCDHA
+80 ETPRRGSLCDHV
-92 VWAREPLIVRDAS
+92 VWSREPLIVRDATT
-105 VDARFA
+105 DQRFA
-111 NDPLVSGPQHVRS
+111 GDPLVNGPQHVRS

-138 GTLCAMDTQVRVFG
+138 GTLCAMDTQVRAFG

-157 VMTEFAKIAEDL
+157 VLSEFAKIAEDL

-217 QRACALLGYAPA
+217 QRACALLGYNPA

-239 THPEDVANNIR
+239 THPEDLADNIR

-257 GEIDSYR
+257 GEIESYR

-274 RYIRVALS
+274 HYVRVALS

-297 VTIEPIAAAP
+297 VAIEAIPDAAA
-307 AALDKPLDKAP
+307 ASDKAGETP
-318 DKTTEKEAE
+318 AM
-327 KAGAIVA
+327 
-334 PAGEG
+334 AGEG
-339 EEALRAAQKL
+339 GEASQTAQKL
-349 LEEREQSLR
+349 LEAREQSLA
-358 EARTSIDAREK
+358 EARASIDARE
-369 SLLEARSSIDA
+369 RS
-380 REKALAEA
+380 LAEA
-388 RSGIEAREKAM
+388 RSAVELREKALVEARSAIEVREKAAS
-399 NDARAAIEARDKSLR
+399 DARAAIEARDKSLR
-414 EGRSAL
+414 EARSAV
-420 EAREKALGDAQAAFE
+420 EAREKAAADRQAVLDAREKTVGEKQLALD
-435 ARQKSGTQASSKD
+435 ARQKSGA
-448 GDKAP
+448 
-453 GEAQAALKGRDNALG
+453 GEKR
-468 EAQAAVKGR
+468 AAV
-477 DKALGEAQAALKGR
+477 
-491 DKALGEAQTAL
+491 
-502 KDRDKALGEAQ
+502 
-513 AALKEREKALGEAQA
+513 
-528 ALRERD
+528 
-534 KALGEAQ
+534 
-541 TALKERE
+541 
-548 KSAGERQPA
+548 
-557 HDVRDKVFGEKQAAQ
+557 
-572 DAREKALGEKQAA
+572 DAREKAAAERQAA
-585 LDALEKAL
+585 LDAREKA
-593 GEKLAAIEA
+593 
-602 REKVVGEKQAALDAR
+602 VGEKQAALDAR
-617 EKLMTQAQAALK
+617 EKTAGEKQAALDAREKACGEKQAAIEAREKATGEKQAGFDAREKLLAEAQTALK
-629 EREKSVS
+629 EREKAVS
-636 GAQATLKERGEV
+636 EAQTLLRERDER
-648 SRDSETQ
+648 SSDSETAQ
-655 LKERDKALADAQ
+655 KERNKALADAQ
-667 QTARAAEDALRFA
+667 QAARAAEDALRYA
-680 QEDLRGLQMTLR
+680 QEDLRGVQATLR
-692 DTQEALRDAQDQ
+692 DTQEALRDMQDQ
-704 QREAQAALQASNA
+704 QREAQAGLQAANA
-717 KLVQESANDALTVL
+717 KLAQESANDALTVL

-741 EQAANAMRQSRKA
+741 EQAANAMRQSRKP

-764 FKQVNEEYGHDVGD
+764 FKHVNEEYGHDVGD
-778 DVLRTLGNILSTQ
+778 DVLRTLGNILSSQ

-839 KGLLRFTG
+839 KGLLRFSG
-847 SFGLALSIA
+847 SFGLALSTT
-856 DDCDWKSVYSRADA
+856 DDADWKSIYSRADA

-881 RISFGRSATK
+881 RISFGRSQTK
-891 NVTARLRALSPPAAG
+891 SSITARLRALSPPPAV

>member
-1 MRAALETADA
+1 MRAALETTADA

-66 NRVWFKSRIGLGVR
+66 HRVWFKSRIGLTVR
-80 ETPRRGSLCDHA
+80 ETPRRGSLCDHV
-92 VWAREPLIVRDAS
+92 VWARDALIVRDATA
-105 VDARFA
+105 DPRFA
-111 NDPLVSGPQHVRS
+111 NDLLVSGPQHVRS
-124 YLGIPL
+124 YVGIPL

-138 GTLCAMDTQVRVFG
+138 GTLCAMDTQVRPFG

-157 VMTEFAKIAEDL
+157 VLSEFAKIAEDL

-181 VLQYAMEREKLFR
+181 VLQYAMERERLFR

-217 QRACALLGYAPA
+217 QRACALLGYSPT

-234 SIPSI
+234 SVPSI
-239 THPEDVANNIR
+239 THPEDLAYNIR

-274 RYIRVALS
+274 RYVRVSLS

-297 VTIEPIAAAP
+297 VTIEAISAAP
-307 AALDKPLDKAP
+307 ASSDKPSEAAP
-318 DKTTEKEAE
+318 Q
-327 KAGAIVA
+327 AGAG
-334 PAGEG
+334 AGA
-339 EEALRAAQKL
+339 EALNAAQKL
-349 LEEREQSLR
+349 LEAREKSLAD
-358 EARTSIDAREK
+358 ARASIDAREK
-369 SLLEARSSIDA
+369 SLAEARSGVDT

-388 RSGIEAREKAM
+388 QSTVEVREKALA
-399 NDARAAIEARDKSLR
+399 DGRAAIEARDKSLR
-414 EGRSAL
+414 EARTAI
-420 EAREKALGDAQAAFE
+420 EAREKSLSDAKAAFE
-435 ARQKSGTQASSKD
+435 TRQKSDTKASQK
-448 GDKAP
+448 
-453 GEAQAALKGRDNALG
+453 ER
-468 EAQAAVKGR
+468 E
-477 DKALGEAQAALKGR
+477 KALE
-491 DKALGEAQTAL
+491 KALS
-502 KDRDKALGEAQ
+502 EAQ
-513 AALKEREKALGEAQA
+513 AALKEREK
-528 ALRERD
+528 
-534 KALGEAQ
+534 
-541 TALKERE
+541 
-548 KSAGERQPA
+548 SAS
-557 HDVRDKVFGEKQAAQ
+557 EKQVAME
-572 DAREKALGEKQAA
+572 AREKAMN
-585 LDALEKAL
+585 D
-593 GEKLAAIEA
+593 
-602 REKVVGEKQAALDAR
+602 KQAALDAR
-617 EKLMTQAQAALK
+617 EKAAVEKQAAMDVREKAAAEKQAAIEAREKAVGEKQAGFDAREKLLSEAQSALK

-636 GAQATLKERGEV
+636 DAQA
-648 SRDSETQ
+648 S
-655 LKERDKALADAQ
+655 LKERDERSSDSETASKERNKALADAQ
-667 QTARAAEDALRFA
+667 QAARAAEDALRNA
-680 QEDLRGLQMTLR
+680 QEDLRGVQATLR

-704 QREAQAALQASNA
+704 YREAQATAQAANA
-717 KLVQESANDALTVL
+717 KLAQESANDALTVL

-764 FKQVNEEYGHDVGD
+764 FKHVNDEYGHDVGD

-856 DDCDWKSVYSRADA
+856 DDSDWKSVYSRADA
-870 ALREAKHAGKD
+870 ALREAKNAGKD
-881 RISFGRSATK
+881 RISFGRSISKTS
-891 NVTARLRALSPPAAG
+891 VTARLRALSPPPAV

>member
-1 MRAALETADA
+1 MRAALETTADA
-11 ALQEESVPV
+11 ALQDESVPV

-80 ETPRRGSLCDHA
+80 ETPRRGSLCDHV
-92 VWAREPLIVRDAS
+92 VWAREPLIVRDA
-105 VDARFA
+105 VADARFA
-111 NDPLVSGPQHVRS
+111 NDPLVSGAQHVRS
-124 YLGIPL
+124 YIGIPL

-138 GTLCAMDTQVRVFG
+138 GTLCAMDTQVREFG
-152 EVEQV
+152 EVEEV
-157 VMTEFAKIAEDL
+157 VLSEFAKIAEDL

-194 DTFEQAPIG
+194 DTFEQAPVG

-217 QRACALLGYAPA
+217 QRACVLLGYNPG

-239 THPEDVANNIR
+239 THPEDLADNIR

-274 RYIRVALS
+274 GYVRVALS

-297 VTIEPIAAAP
+297 VTIEAIAAAP
-307 AALDKPLDKAP
+307 GAPAKARETLP
-318 DKTTEKEAE
+318 
-327 KAGAIVA
+327 

-349 LEEREQSLR
+349 LEERE
-358 EARTSIDAREK
+358 K
-369 SLLEARSSIDA
+369 SLAEARSSIDA
-380 REKALAEA
+380 REKFLVEGRAAIEVREKALGEA
-388 RSGIEAREKAM
+388 RSGIEVREKALA
-399 NDARAAIEARDKSLR
+399 DGRAAIEARDKSLR
-414 EGRSAL
+414 EARSVF
-420 EAREKALGDAQAAFE
+420 EAREKSLGEAQAAFE
-435 ARQKSGTQASSKD
+435 ARQKSEG
-448 GDKAP
+448 
-453 GEAQAALKGRDNALG
+453 QAAPKG
-468 EAQAAVKGR
+468 
-477 DKALGEAQAALKGR
+477 
-491 DKALGEAQTAL
+491 
-502 KDRDKALGEAQ
+502 
-513 AALKEREKALGEAQA
+513 
-528 ALRERD
+528 
-534 KALGEAQ
+534 
-541 TALKERE
+541 RE
-548 KSAGERQPA
+548 KSAGE
-557 HDVRDKVFGEKQAAQ
+557 KQAALE
-572 DAREKALGEKQAA
+572 AREKAAAERQTALESREKAAGEKQS
-585 LDALEKAL
+585 
-593 GEKLAAIEA
+593 AIEA
-602 REKVVGEKQAALDAR
+602 REKAAGEKQSAIEAREKAAGEKQSAIETREKAAGEKQAAVEAREKAMAEKQAAVEAREKAMAEKQAAVEAREKTVGEKQAALDAR
-617 EKLMTQAQAALK
+617 EKLMGEAQAALK

-636 GAQATLKERGEV
+636 EAQA
-648 SRDSETQ
+648 S
-655 LKERDKALADAQ
+655 LKERDERSSDSETAAKERNKALTDAQ
-667 QTARAAEDALRFA
+667 QAARAAEDALRYA
-680 QEDLRGLQMTLR
+680 QEDVRSVQATLR

-704 QREAQAALQASNA
+704 YREAQAGLQATNA
-717 KLVQESANDALTVL
+717 KLAQESANDALTVL

-764 FKQVNEEYGHDVGD
+764 FKHVNEEYGHDVGD

-856 DDCDWKSVYSRADA
+856 DDSDWKSVYSRADA

-881 RISFGRSATK
+881 RISFGRSPSKTS
-891 NVTARLRALSPPAAG
+891 VTARLRALSPPSTG